1 LSGQRVEKIAER
13 LVEPIIDS
21 LQCELVDIESKKE
34 GSQWYLR
41 IYIDKTGG
49 VTIDDCQAVSEQV
62 SKLLDEKDPIPH
74 SYILE
79 VSSPGLDRVLKKDSD
94 FKRFKGSLID
104 VSLYK
109 SIEGRKKYRG
119 VLIDFTDEF
128 LTVEVK
134 EKTIDFKRSDI
145 AMVRLAVE
153 F

>member
-1 LSGQRVEKIAER
+1 MSGQRVEKIAER

-21 LQCELVDIESKKE
+21 LQCELVDIEYKKE

-41 IYIDKTGG
+41 IYIDKTCG

>member
-1 LSGQRVEKIAER
+1 MSGQRVEKIAER

-21 LQCELVDIESKKE
+21 LQCELVDIEYKKE

-79 VSSPGLDRVLKKDSD
+79 VSSQGLDRVLKKDSD